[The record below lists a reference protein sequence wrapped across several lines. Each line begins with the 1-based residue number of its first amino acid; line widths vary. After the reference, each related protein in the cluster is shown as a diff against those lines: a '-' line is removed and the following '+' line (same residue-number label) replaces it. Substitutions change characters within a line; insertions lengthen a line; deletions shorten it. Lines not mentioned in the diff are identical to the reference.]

1 VRRRGKYILN
11 DFLKYVISQERC
23 FLIFYSKYCLHTDN
37 NCIRF
42 MNYDST
48 SHKSTENNCEAKL
61 TSTRKASTG
70 KQNKIEYISARKM
83 DSMLML

>member
-1 VRRRGKYILN
+1 
-11 DFLKYVISQERC
+11 
-23 FLIFYSKYCLHTDN
+23 
-37 NCIRF
+37 
-42 MNYDST
+42 MNHDST

-61 TSTRKASTG
+61 TSTRKTNTG